1 MVLPGVLYWFGCNL
15 FLNSFELNVD
25 HMKFAFVFPGQGS
38 QSVGMMDAWSAHPAA
53 MQVIAEASAALGE
66 DLGAL
71 MAQGPAEQLSLTT
84 NTQPAMLT
92 AGVAM
97 YAAWCAAGGPI
108 ASMMAGHSLGEYSAL
123 TAAGSIELAD
133 AVRLVRIRADAMQAA
148 VPVGTGAMA
157 AVLGL
162 DDDLVVAACAQAA
175 EGEIV
180 EAVNFNAPS
189 QVVIAGHATA
199 VQRAMV
205 AAKALGAKRAMLLPV
220 SAPFHSS
227 LLKPAAEVLSRAL
240 AGISVQAPKVPVM
253 NNVDVLVQQDP
264 DAIRD
269 ALVRQA
275 WHAVRWVELVQAMK
289 QQGITH
295 VVECG
300 PGKVLSGMVKR
311 IEPDMVAMSVTDPET
326 MQAALDALAAQA

>member
-1 MVLPGVLYWFGCNL
+1 
-15 FLNSFELNVD
+15 
-25 HMKFAFVFPGQGS
+25 MKCAFVFPGQGS
-38 QSVGMMDAWSAHPAA
+38 QSVGMMDAWSGHPAA
-53 MQVIAEASAALGE
+53 VQVIAEASAALGE
-66 DLGAL
+66 DLSVL

-97 YAAWCAAGGPI
+97 YQAWRAAGGPI
-108 ASMMAGHSLGEYSAL
+108 PSVMAGHSLGEYAAL
-123 TAAGSIELAD
+123 TAAGSLSLAD
-133 AVRLVRIRADAMQAA
+133 AVRLVRVRADAMQAA

-162 DDDLVVAACAQAA
+162 DDEAVRVACAEAA
-175 EGEIV
+175 QGQVV

-189 QVVIAGHATA
+189 QVVIAGHAEA
-199 VQRAMV
+199 VQRAIQTSK
-205 AAKALGAKRAMLLPV
+205 AAGAKRAMLLPV

-227 LLKPAAEVLSRAL
+227 LLKPAADVLEQAL
-240 AGISVQAPKVPVM
+240 AVITVAVPQVPVI
-253 NNVDVLVQQDP
+253 NNVDVALAQDP
-264 DAIRD
+264 SGIRD

-275 WHAVRWVELVQAMK
+275 WHAVRWVEIIQAMK
-289 QQGITH
+289 AQGVTH

-311 IEPDMVAMSVTDPET
+311 IDPDLVALSVTDPES
-326 MQAALDALAAQA
+326 MQVALDTLAAA